1 MAVTI
6 DGREPL
12 YAEMFSAVIDSNMH
26 DRLALNWQ
34 TPFKRSGDGVLGCPS
49 LLLSGQRLASSAY
62 PSLREVAM
70 SVFLHFESGSVARE
84 PSQNILCND

>member
-34 TPFKRSGDGVLGCPS
+34 TPFKRSGDGVLGYYINTTS
-49 LLLSGQRLASSAY
+49 QHI
-62 PSLREVAM
+62 
-70 SVFLHFESGSVARE
+70 VF
-84 PSQNILCND
+84 

>member
-34 TPFKRSGDGVLGCPS
+34 TPFKRSGDGVLD
-49 LLLSGQRLASSAY
+49 
-62 PSLREVAM
+62 
-70 SVFLHFESGSVARE
+70 SVLISKEKGRKIEHF
-84 PSQNILCND
+84 NI

>member
-34 TPFKRSGDGVLGCPS
+34 TPFKRSGDRGI
-49 LLLSGQRLASSAY
+49 RLPQTLKMWHRQA
-62 PSLREVAM
+62 
-70 SVFLHFESGSVARE
+70 
-84 PSQNILCND
+84 D

>member
-6 DGREPL
+6 DGRKPL

-34 TPFKRSGDGVLGCPS
+34 TPFKRSGGLG
-49 LLLSGQRLASSAY
+49 
-62 PSLREVAM
+62 
-70 SVFLHFESGSVARE
+70 
-84 PSQNILCND
+84 N